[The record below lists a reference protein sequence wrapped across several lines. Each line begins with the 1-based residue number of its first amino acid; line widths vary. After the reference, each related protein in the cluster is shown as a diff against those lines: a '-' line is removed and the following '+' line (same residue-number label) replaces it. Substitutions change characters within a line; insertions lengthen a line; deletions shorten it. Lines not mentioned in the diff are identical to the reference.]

1 MRYQVIWCDMN
12 LLVANKGSEMGIFK
26 RIVRVALKMLGL
38 ELHWIRPIFPSS
50 SLTAAQLTAMQ
61 IVSSLRKF
69 KIDLVLDVGANK
81 GQFAS
86 DIRSCGYTGKI
97 VSFEPLSQAH
107 RELSQSSA
115 GDPMW
120 EAYTRCALGDD
131 TGEVEIN
138 IAGNS
143 ESSSI
148 LPMLESHRS
157 AAPESA
163 YQGKESVSVKTL
175 DAVAGQYVKDARA
188 TFLKIDTQGFEWQ
201 VLDGARDTLP
211 HIKGILVEL
220 SLVPLYEGQ
229 HLWREII
236 DRLEAEGFI
245 LWAFKP
251 VFSDQSQGRTLQVD
265 GVFYR
270 NP

>member
-1 MRYQVIWCDMN
+1 M
-12 LLVANKGSEMGIFK
+12 LMGIFK
-26 RIVRVALKMLGL
+26 RIIKSMLRNVFGL
-38 ELHWIRPIFPSS
+38 EVFWAKNLPH
-50 SLTAAQLTAMQ
+50 TAAQISAMQ
-61 IVSSLRKF
+61 IVVSLRKF
-69 KIDLVLDVGANK
+69 DIDLVLDVGANK

-86 DIRSCGYTGKI
+86 EIRQCGYAGKT

-107 RELSQSSA
+107 RELLLSSA
-115 GDPMW
+115 ADPMW
-120 EAYTRCALGDD
+120 EAFPRCAIGDHN
-131 TGEVEIN
+131 GEVEIN

-163 YQGKESVSVKTL
+163 YQGKEIVPIKTL
-175 DAVAGQYVKDARA
+175 DAVAGPYLKDVRA
-188 TFLKIDTQGFEWQ
+188 AFLKIDTQGFEWQ

-229 HLWREII
+229 HLWREVI
-236 DRLEAEGFI
+236 DRLEVMGFT

-251 VFSDQSQGRTLQVD
+251 VFSDLSQGRTLQID
-265 GVFYR
+265 GVFLPDRRSASGQSRVIYPR
-270 NP
+270 AIAS

>member
-1 MRYQVIWCDMN
+1 MK
-12 LLVANKGSEMGIFK
+12 LLKQAVKTILRM
-26 RIVRVALKMLGL
+26 VGL
-38 ELHWIRPIFPSS
+38 ELHGIKRIPPPGREM
-50 SLTAAQLTAMQ
+50 AAIQLVT
-61 IVSSLRKF
+61 SLRKF
-69 KIDLVLDVGANK
+69 EIDLVLDVGANK
-81 GQFAS
+81 GQFGS
-86 DIRSCGYTGKI
+86 EIRHCGYAGRI

-107 RELSQSSA
+107 DELLQSSA
-115 GDPMW
+115 GDSMW
-120 EAYTRCALGDD
+120 EASPRCALGDHD
-131 TGEVEIN
+131 GKVEIN

-163 YQGKESVSVKTL
+163 YEGKEIVSIKTL
-175 DAVAGQYVKDARA
+175 DAVAGQYLKDARA
-188 TFLKIDTQGFEWQ
+188 PFLKIDTQGFEWQ
-201 VLDGARDTLP
+201 VLDGARETMP

-229 HLWREII
+229 HLWRGVI
-236 DRLEAEGFI
+236 DRLEAEGFT

-251 VFSDQSQGRTLQVD
+251 VFSDQVSGRTLQVD

>member
-1 MRYQVIWCDMN
+1 MLKD
-12 LLVANKGSEMGIFK
+12 VARQILRK
-26 RIVRVALKMLGL
+26 LGL
-38 ELHWIRPIFPSS
+38 EIRRYVPPTSPTEGLVAS
-50 SLTAAQLTAMQ
+50 M
-61 IVSSLRKF
+61 RKF
-69 KIDLVLDVGANK
+69 DIDLVLDVGANK

-86 DIRSCGYTGKI
+86 EIRHWGYAGRI
-97 VSFEPLSQAH
+97 VSFEPLSQVH
-107 RELSQSSA
+107 GELQQSSA

-120 EAYTRCALGDD
+120 EVCPRCALGDHN
-131 TGEVEIN
+131 GEVEIN

-143 ESSSI
+143 ESRSI

-163 YQGKESVSVKTL
+163 YQGKEIVPVKTL
-175 DAVAGQYVKDARA
+175 DTVAGQYLKDARA
-188 TFLKIDTQGFEWQ
+188 AFLKIDTQGFEWQ
-201 VLDGARDTLP
+201 VLDGARDSLP

-229 HLWREII
+229 HLWREVI
-236 DRLEAEGFI
+236 DRLEAEGFT

-251 VFSDQSQGRTLQVD
+251 VFSDQASGRTLQVD